1 MKVLGR
7 LRRLIADPPPE
18 FAFELSP
25 AGIAWARH
33 AAGLRLG
40 FEPLEPGV
48 LVVSPLRDNVAR
60 PEELVARL
68 RTLAPPNGRPRR
80 HPAALILPD
89 YCARVAVLDFDA
101 FPSEPQEQASLVRFR
116 IKKSIPFDL
125 ESARLS
131 YQVQTGGSGEKK
143 YQVVVAVAALE
154 IVARYEA
161 GFRAAG
167 FEPGYVTTSSLAALP
182 LAGRGEGVR
191 VVAKLSGETLA
202 VTVLEGESLRLVR
215 SVELPALTVEEVMAV
230 LYPTF
235 AYIEDELAARPGRL
249 LVCGFG
255 EMAEAL
261 QAHLE
266 SEYGIPI
273 QPLRSRFGEPDQTNA
288 GLLGYLEALGDRAA

>member
-1 MKVLGR
+1 MKIR
-7 LRRLIADPPPE
+7 SSLRRLIEDPPPE

-33 AAGLRLG
+33 GERLRLG

-48 LVVSPLRDNVAR
+48 LVVSPLKDNVLR
-60 PEELVARL
+60 PEELLAHIRS
-68 RTLAPPNGRPRR
+68 LAPPNGRARR
-80 HPAALILPD
+80 RTAALILPD

-131 YQVQTGGSGEKK
+131 YQVQSGGAGGKK

-182 LAGRGEGVR
+182 LAGRGGVR

-202 VTVLEGESLRLVR
+202 VSVLEGENLRLVR
-215 SVELPALTVEEVMAV
+215 SVELPALTIEEVMAV

-235 AYIEDELAARPGRL
+235 AYIEDELAARPERL

-255 EMAEAL
+255 ETAEAL
-261 QAHLE
+261 ASHLE
-266 SEYGIPI
+266 TEFAISIE
-273 QPLRSRFGEPDQTNA
+273 PLGSRFGAPDQTNA
-288 GLLGYLEALGDRAA
+288 GLFGYLESLGDRAV

>member
-1 MKVLGR
+1 MKVLNK
-7 LRRLIADPPPE
+7 LRRLIEDPPPE

-25 AGIAWARH
+25 AGIAWARQ
-33 AAGLRLG
+33 AGGLRLG
-40 FEPLEPGV
+40 FEPFEPGV
-48 LVVSPLRDNVAR
+48 LVVSPLKDNVAR
-60 PEELVARL
+60 PDELVARI
-68 RTLAPPNGRPRR
+68 RGLAPPNGRPRR
-80 HPAALILPD
+80 RTAALILPD

-101 FPSEPQEQASLVRFR
+101 FPSEPLEQASLVRFR

-167 FEPGYVTTSSLAALP
+167 FEPGYVTTSSLAAVP
-182 LAGRGEGVR
+182 LAGRGGVR

-202 VTVLEGESLRLVR
+202 LTVLEGDNVRLMR
-215 SVELPALTVEEVMAV
+215 SVELPALTVDEVMAV

-235 AYIEDELAARPGRL
+235 AYVEDELASRPERL

-255 EMAEAL
+255 EMAGAL
-261 QAHLE
+261 APPLATE
-266 SEYGIPI
+266 FGLSI
-273 QPLRSRFGEPDQTNA
+273 QPLGSRLGEPDQTNA
-288 GLLGYLEALGDRAA
+288 GLFGYLEALGGRTS

>member
-1 MKVLGR
+1 MRLLR
-7 LRRLIADPPPE
+7 SLRRLIEDPPPE

-33 AAGLRLG
+33 GDRLRLG

-48 LVVSPLRDNVAR
+48 LVVSPLKDNVLR
-60 PEELVARL
+60 PEDLLAHIRS
-68 RTLAPPNGRPRR
+68 LAPPNGRPRR
-80 HPAALILPD
+80 RTAALILPD

-131 YQVQTGGSGEKK
+131 YQVQGGGSAGKK

-182 LAGRGEGVR
+182 LAGRGGVR

-202 VTVLEGESLRLVR
+202 VSVLEGENLRLVR
-215 SVELPALTVEEVMAV
+215 SVELPALTIEEVMAV

-235 AYIEDELAARPGRL
+235 AYIEDELAARPERL

-255 EMAEAL
+255 EMAEEL
-261 QAHLE
+261 DSHLE
-266 SEYGIPI
+266 TEFGISI
-273 QPLRSRFGEPDQTNA
+273 EPLGSRFGAPDQTNA
-288 GLLGYLEALGDRAA
+288 GLFGYLESLGDRAV